1 MAVPAGAGGEG
12 LAGEPFTTPANAA
25 PAMVE
30 RAMEDFISGVKLVV
44 TLIAVREERTERKTE
59 KTDWCGGCGE
69 RGRDDGAGTD
79 HALCMKACCNPPA
92 PSSLLGLGTA

>member
-1 MAVPAGAGGEG
+1 
-12 LAGEPFTTPANAA
+12 
-25 PAMVE
+25 MVE